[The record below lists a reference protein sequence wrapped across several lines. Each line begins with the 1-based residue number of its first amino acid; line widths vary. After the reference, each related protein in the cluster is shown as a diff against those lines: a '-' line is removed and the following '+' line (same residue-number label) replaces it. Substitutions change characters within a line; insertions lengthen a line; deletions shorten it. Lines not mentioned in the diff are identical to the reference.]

1 MEGIDNL
8 LAAVHEFQITN
19 NYNERQ
25 VAGVLES
32 IAETYE
38 GYASFKNEL
47 TSEEIEVLAEV
58 MEGDDK

>member
-19 NYNERQ
+19 NYNERL
-25 VAGVLES
+25 VAGVLVL
-32 IAETYE
+32 IAVTYG